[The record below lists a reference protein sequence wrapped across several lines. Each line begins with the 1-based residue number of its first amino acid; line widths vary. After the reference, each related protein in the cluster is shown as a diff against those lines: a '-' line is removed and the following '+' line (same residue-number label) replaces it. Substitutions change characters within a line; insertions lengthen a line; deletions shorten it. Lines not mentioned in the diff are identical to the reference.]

1 MGRHGEG
8 RGYKIGLT
16 LFMIGSFLSGL
27 FEFLRTFFADF
38 ANAFH
43 ELSVK
48 LCQLVLRYFKV
59 YT

>member
-1 MGRHGEG
+1 MRV
-8 RGYKIGLT
+8 KKWNIGVMS
-16 LFMIGSFLSGL
+16 FMVDSLVSGL